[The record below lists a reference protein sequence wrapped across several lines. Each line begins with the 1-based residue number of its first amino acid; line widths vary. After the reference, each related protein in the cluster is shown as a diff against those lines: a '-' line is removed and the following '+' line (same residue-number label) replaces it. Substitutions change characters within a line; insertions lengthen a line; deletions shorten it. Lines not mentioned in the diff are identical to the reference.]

1 MKKIIVCGALFNLIC
16 IQVHAVQTPGT
27 ISEKKSSAK
36 SYITTKKPQSIEI
49 NCDYRISAETQKIDK
64 TLVVSWAKYAVLH
77 SFDFNF
83 LSFDSQLKNL
93 KVCYT
98 QNGWISF
105 MNALKDSGNINSI
118 KTQNLMVSSILDG
131 EVQFIEDQENQW
143 KMNVPIKVFY
153 KNDKEEETH
162 FLNVYITISWRN
174 AFKLGIAQIIAT
186 PRFPPL
192 SQKTITIREAIKS
205 ASLSVTHQIN
215 NMENLKKLTTSFL
228 TSLFVITPRS
238 SLVPSHPELCLKL
251 DHENTHPLQQL
262 IEGQKYQSLDTPIL
276 TSDDHKNP
284 VESVGIEKYFN
295 ADEFEWTKNQFLA
308 FQSDILV
315 TKLPKLLSYFK
326 EKGTIGFNSALHNL
340 DTIKEQSKKQFL
352 DIKSDILA
360 TKLPKLL
367 TYFKEKGTIGFN
379 SALHNLDK
387 TKAIKNQNPNSQH
400 RNIESQLIENKNN
413 QWNVTLPMQVI
424 YQNDKNQITQLV
436 NVNLTIGR
444 KADGELAILQMN
456 AIPRASSSSSK
467 SEISQSTQVPK
478 IIFNTSPEQP
488 KRPELINCDYKTPD
502 AMTKIDENLVI
513 KWAEQAATQSF
524 NFNSVSVETQLQ
536 KLESC
541 YTAKGWES
549 FKNALDKSGNIAAI
563 KSQKLIMSSKVIG
576 QAKLTATTNN
586 QWSIALPLQVV
597 YQNNQVKITQFLKV
611 HLTMERTLTGEF
623 GITQIIASLNNSD
636 NTNTAATNLFNQRI
650 DSVQK
655 TQQSNSVH
663 NQLPVTQST
672 EQALQN
678 TQQSTVEQQKES
690 RPYHNLDY
698 KIPI

>member
-1 MKKIIVCGALFNLIC
+1 
-16 IQVHAVQTPGT
+16 
-27 ISEKKSSAK
+27 
-36 SYITTKKPQSIEI
+36 
-49 NCDYRISAETQKIDK
+49 
-64 TLVVSWAKYAVLH
+64 
-77 SFDFNF
+77 
-83 LSFDSQLKNL
+83 
-93 KVCYT
+93 
-98 QNGWISF
+98 
-105 MNALKDSGNINSI
+105 
-118 KTQNLMVSSILDG
+118 
-131 EVQFIEDQENQW
+131 
-143 KMNVPIKVFY
+143 
-153 KNDKEEETH
+153 
-162 FLNVYITISWRN
+162 
-174 AFKLGIAQIIAT
+174 
-186 PRFPPL
+186 
-192 SQKTITIREAIKS
+192 
-205 ASLSVTHQIN
+205 
-215 NMENLKKLTTSFL
+215 
-228 TSLFVITPRS
+228 
-238 SLVPSHPELCLKL
+238 
-251 DHENTHPLQQL
+251 
-262 IEGQKYQSLDTPIL
+262 
-276 TSDDHKNP
+276 
-284 VESVGIEKYFN
+284 
-295 ADEFEWTKNQFLA
+295 
-308 FQSDILV
+308 
-315 TKLPKLLSYFK
+315 
-326 EKGTIGFNSALHNL
+326 
-340 DTIKEQSKKQFL
+340 
-352 DIKSDILA
+352 
-360 TKLPKLL
+360 
-367 TYFKEKGTIGFN
+367 
-379 SALHNLDK
+379 
-387 TKAIKNQNPNSQH
+387 
-400 RNIESQLIENKNN
+400 
-413 QWNVTLPMQVI
+413 MQVI

>member
-16 IQVHAVQTPGT
+16 IQVHAAQTPGT

-64 TLVVSWAKYAVLH
+64 NLVVSWAKYAVLH

-83 LSFDSQLKNL
+83 LSFDTQLKNL

-174 AFKLGIAQIIAT
+174 AFKLGITQIIAT

-215 NMENLKKLTTSFL
+215 NMETLKKLTTSFL

-251 DHENTHPLQQL
+251 DHESTHPLQQL

-284 VESVGIEKYFN
+284 VESVGIEKSFN
-295 ADEFEWTKNQFLA
+295 ADEFEWTKNQFFA

-315 TKLPKLLSYFK
+315 TKLPELLSYYK

-340 DTIKEQSKKQFL
+340 
-352 DIKSDILA
+352 
-360 TKLPKLL
+360 
-367 TYFKEKGTIGFN
+367 N
-379 SALHNLDK
+379 K
-387 TKAIKNQNPNSQH
+387 TKAIKNQNPISQH
-400 RNIESQLIENKNN
+400 RNIKSQLIENKNN
-413 QWNVTLPMQVI
+413 QWNVTLPMQVV

-502 AMTKIDENLVI
+502 AMTRIDEDLII

-655 TQQSNSVH
+655 TQQGNSVH

-678 TQQSTVEQQKES
+678 AQQSTVEQQKDN